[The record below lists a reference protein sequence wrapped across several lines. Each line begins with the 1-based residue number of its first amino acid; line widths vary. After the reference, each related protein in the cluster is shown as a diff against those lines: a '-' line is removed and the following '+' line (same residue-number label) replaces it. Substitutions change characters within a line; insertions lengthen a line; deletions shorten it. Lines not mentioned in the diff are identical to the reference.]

1 VKHTQQFLLST
12 NFWCLSLVIL
22 TSGVIFSAQLP
33 THAEKNSISSSQK
46 RKPSEPQKREP
57 SKPSEPQKREPSKPS
72 EPQKREPSKPSEP
85 QRMEPDEP
93 NEPQRCEPGEHCQKN
108 VPVPALALGLA
119 GVGMGLFRKH
129 RRLNAQKDQT

>member
-46 RKPSEPQKREP
+46 R
-57 SKPSEPQKREPSKPS
+57 KPS